1 MLISSRAAHRRPTV
15 GATRRGHLIAPLAL
29 AVTLLAAGCADDGE
43 DDDLGATR
51 AQLGAGPDASGLLG
65 LEVTA
70 VGEVTEVVDN
80 NAFRMDKDGIE
91 PGVPEDLTRPSPG
104 EDPAYTDLGELDE
117 EAYTRGD
124 EEFALG
130 TDQEQTLVLVP
141 GADLDLSAGD
151 RVQVRGTVRS
161 LDAEAI
167 EQVYEVEIDTDAYA
181 PYLNQLVVVA
191 ETVSALPPLSPER

>member
-1 MLISSRAAHRRPTV
+1 MPVNAHPAHRPTARAARRRYLAASV
-15 GATRRGHLIAPLAL
+15 AFAGA
-29 AVTLLAAGCADDGE
+29 LLAAGCGDDG
-43 DDDLGATR
+43 DDDLDASA

-70 VGEVTEVVDN
+70 VGEVTEVVAN
-80 NAFRMDKDGIE
+80 NAFRMDKNGLQ
-91 PGVPEDLTRPSPG
+91 PGVPDDLTPPSPG
-104 EDPAYTDLGELDE
+104 ESPAYTDLGELHE
-117 EAYTRGD
+117 ETFTRGD

-130 TDQEQTLVLVP
+130 AEQEQALVLVP
-141 GADLDLSAGD
+141 GADLDLQAGD
-151 RVQVRGTVRS
+151 RVQVSGTVRS

-191 ETVSALPPLSPER
+191 ETVSGVPPLTDG